1 MKEKIKKLYRKTKAK
16 IIKKLS
22 RYPAYHKLIRVRDAV
37 AEHIRKG
44 LLAFF
49 NAIGPVWNFL
59 FVKTA
64 NPDKTTDAPYP
75 FRS

>member
-1 MKEKIKKLYRKTKAK
+1 MKEKIKRFYLKTKVK
-16 IIKKLS
+16 TKKKLE
-22 RYPAYHKLIRVRDAV
+22 RYPAYDKFIRVRDV
-37 AEHIRKG
+37 ITEHIRKG

-49 NAIGPVWNFL
+49 NAIGPLWTFL

-64 NPDKTTDAPYP
+64 NPDKTAEAPNT